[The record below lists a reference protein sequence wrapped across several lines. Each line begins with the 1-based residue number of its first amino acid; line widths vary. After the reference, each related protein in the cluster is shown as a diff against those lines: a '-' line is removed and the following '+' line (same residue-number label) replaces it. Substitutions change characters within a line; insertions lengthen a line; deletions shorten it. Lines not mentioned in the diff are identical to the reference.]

1 MATAKRITPE
11 VIYEVTLEITD
22 TEYRLLLAEDSDTE
36 DEILDR
42 IELAIADSIE
52 GDGIEP
58 QEVVL
63 P

>member
-22 TEYRLLLAEDSDTE
+22 TEYRLLLAEDSDIE